1 VRKTLTAC
9 FLFSIT
15 VAFAQSRT
23 DNVIIITLDGFRWQ
37 ELFAGADPTMLFN
50 KEFCSNPEVQ
60 KQFWD
65 SSALRRREKLLP
77 FFWNVIGKEGQLY
90 GNRKLNNRVNCSNP
104 HWFSYPGYSEMF
116 TGLVDRRVRSNDS
129 IVNPNYTV
137 LEHINSQERY
147 KGKVA
152 AFSTWEVIPYI
163 IRAQEAGIFTKCGRE
178 TVTANLDSASR
189 KMSLEL
195 QRIFR
200 DSVEAEEDF
209 STFYSAFNYLK
220 KERPKVLYIGFD
232 KTDEHAH
239 VGDYDQYLRSAYATD
254 RMIQELWNWIQT
266 NEDYK
271 DKTTLILTTD
281 HGRGKKVHRWKKHG
295 RHIFGSGQMWFAVIG
310 PDTPAHGEIKT
321 KGQYYQKQFAKT
333 IASFIGLDYSNTKGV
348 GSRIYGMTI
357 SNHVATGN

>member
-1 VRKTLTAC
+1 MRKLLAVCLYLST
-9 FLFSIT
+9 T
-15 VAFAQSRT
+15 VASAQSLT

-37 ELFAGADPTMLFN
+37 ELFTGADPTILFN

-60 KQFWD
+60 KTFWD
-65 SSALRRREKLLP
+65 SSAIRRREKLMP

-90 GNRKLNNRVNCSNP
+90 GNRNLNNRVNCANP

-116 TGLVDRRVRSNDS
+116 TGLVDRRVRSNES

-137 LEHINSQERY
+137 LEHIASQERY

-163 IRAQEAGIFTKCGRE
+163 IRAQAGGIYTKCGRE

-189 KMSLEL
+189 QMSIEL
-195 QRIFR
+195 RRTFN
-200 DSVEAEEDF
+200 DSVAVDEDY

-254 RMIQELWNWIQT
+254 RMIQVLWNWIQT

-281 HGRGKKVHRWKKHG
+281 HGRGKKIHRWKKHG
-295 RHIFGSGQMWFAVIG
+295 RHISGSGQVWFAVIG
-310 PDTPAHGEIKT
+310 PDTPAHGEVKS
-321 KGQYYQKQFAKT
+321 KNQYYQKQFAKT
-333 IASFIGLDYSNTKGV
+333 VASFLGLDYSNIKKV
-348 GSRIYGMTI
+348 GSRIHGMTV
-357 SNHVATGN
+357 SHNVASTN